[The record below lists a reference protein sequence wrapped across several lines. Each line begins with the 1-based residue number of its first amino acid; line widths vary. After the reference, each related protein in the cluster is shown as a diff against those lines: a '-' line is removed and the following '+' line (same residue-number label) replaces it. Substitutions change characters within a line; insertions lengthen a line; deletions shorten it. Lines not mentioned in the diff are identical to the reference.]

1 MWAAWGST
9 SLLLSLVSPCIQGE
23 HAARKEA
30 SLAQGSKGNVTG
42 GSPDRARKRAKGSP
56 SFARSTS
63 PEVRLSL
70 SNPTGDTAT
79 TSDSSGV
86 TVPVEEEV
94 MSA

>member
-1 MWAAWGST
+1 M
-9 SLLLSLVSPCIQGE
+9 SLVSPCIQGE
-23 HAARKEA
+23 HSAGKEA
-30 SLAQGSKGNVTG
+30 SLAQDSKGKVTG

-63 PEVRLSL
+63 PELSLSL

-86 TVPVEEEV
+86 TVPVEEENV
-94 MSA
+94 SA